1 MYDTIKRKW
10 IVALCAAAA
19 LAGCSKDPME
29 SVGPAVGT
37 VPIELSAGMQAG
49 VDTKAAVEGSKFPA
63 MTPAFYLTATQGT
76 GETAPTDWRSP
87 YFSDKP
93 VNSASDGTLSWPA
106 GETQYYPANASQK
119 LWFYAYSP
127 QGTGIE
133 AGTADAAPVVTFDIT
148 DGQQDIMWA
157 ANTEGL
163 KPAGG
168 VAAPVHL
175 TFAHKLMKVRF
186 AAKADASFTA
196 GKKVTGITITG
207 VPTTA
212 KLDIGSGALTL
223 SDEGNITAYA
233 AAADTNHPDGTEIT
247 SEGAEL
253 ENSCVMFGASSTF
266 KVEVTAGGVVYP
278 DVSVSLTGEGAG
290 RAGMGHLV
298 TLTFYRG
305 NISATAS
312 IVEWGDGGSYDADV
326 W

>member
-1 MYDTIKRKW
+1 MYDTMKRKW
-10 IVALCAAAA
+10 IVALCAAA

-29 SVGPAVGT
+29 PVGPVAGT
-37 VPIELSAGMQAG
+37 VPIELSAGTQSG
-49 VDTKAAVEGSKFPA
+49 VETKASVEGSKFPE

-133 AGTADAAPVVTFDIT
+133 AGTADAAPVVSFDIT
-148 DGQQDIMWA
+148 DGQQDIMA
-157 ANTEGL
+157 AQASEQENSDRLNGSVSLAFT
-163 KPAGG
+163 
-168 VAAPVHL
+168 
-175 TFAHKLMKVRF
+175 HKLMKVRF
-186 AAKADASFTA
+186 AVKADASFTA
-196 GKKVTGITITG
+196 GTKVTGITITG